1 MCHFFI
7 KKTNVLTKATRGA
20 DSTDSAY
27 LKNMYFKRCDWISF
41 SQMQL
46 IINQRFYGEQ
56 SPLLA
61 KMSLIFFFILM
72 YSFVLFGW
80 VRSVADKSIEKQ
92 LWLTCFIIDFT
103 FSKTKKKI
111 ETLFIKLLM
120 WWFIWLNL
128 IFQTHSFTYTR
139 NKTLSSFCCP
149 MREIEKWCKIN
160 YVK

>member
-1 MCHFFI
+1 MW
-7 KKTNVLTKATRGA
+7 L
-20 DSTDSAY
+20 D
-27 LKNMYFKRCDWISF
+27 
-41 SQMQL
+41 Q
-46 IINQRFYGEQ
+46 
-56 SPLLA
+56 LLA
-61 KMSLIFFFILM
+61 DAANHKSKVLWGAESFASKDVFDFFFFILM

-149 MREIEKWCKIN
+149 MREIEKWCKMLIMLSK
-160 YVK
+160 YLLIVGHP